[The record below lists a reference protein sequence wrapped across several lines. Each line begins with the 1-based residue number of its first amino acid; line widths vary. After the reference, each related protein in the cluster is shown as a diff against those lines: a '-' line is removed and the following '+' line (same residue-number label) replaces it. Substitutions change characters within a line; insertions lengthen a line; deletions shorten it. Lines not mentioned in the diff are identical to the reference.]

1 MRTVIQSFALGI
13 IISTTILA
21 VVYFIHTNNDET
33 VEVAELNEADAR
45 DLLEEEGYTV
55 VLSSDYNQ
63 TLDENDSLKQEII
76 VMEQQIDNL
85 KDELAQTNLPIE
97 ESNGESSFEETEEE
111 ESMDSETDEE
121 NEGEDEIEEDDR
133 IDFTLT
139 ISRGMTSIDISQILY
154 ENNIVDN
161 AEQFNQ
167 FLEQNGYSRRIQL
180 GENKLHSN
188 MNYTEIANVITD

>member
-97 ESNGESSFEETEEE
+97 ESNGESSSEETEEE

-180 GENKLHSN
+180 GENELHSN